1 MTDISEPFRPTIR
14 TQVDLERAWRFLM
27 EPLGFSRTSVWM
39 MLLDADDHPHS
50 RLTEIED
57 CVGPPEPEG
66 LAGFAEVARLLLA
79 DLAPAGRWAF
89 LRSRPGGSTVT
100 AEDRAW
106 ARGLVEACRAAGVP
120 TEVVHLA
127 TDCDVVPLPW
137 DVLARAA

>member
-1 MTDISEPFRPTIR
+1 MTKISEPFHPTIR
-14 TQVDLERAWRFLM
+14 TQADLERAWRFLM
-27 EPLGFSRTSVWM
+27 EPLGFSRTSVRM
-39 MLLDADDHPHS
+39 MLLDADDQPHS

-79 DLAPAGRWAF
+79 DLAPGGRWAF

-100 AEDRAW
+100 PDDRAW

-137 DVLARAA
+137 DALAGAA